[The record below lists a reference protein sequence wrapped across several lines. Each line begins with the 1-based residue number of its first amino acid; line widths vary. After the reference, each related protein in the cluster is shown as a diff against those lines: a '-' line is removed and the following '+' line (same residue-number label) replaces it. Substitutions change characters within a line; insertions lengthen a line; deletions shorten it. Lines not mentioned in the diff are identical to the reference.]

1 MISSGSIVVLFLLF
15 GIVAP
20 VVLYYLVRDEH
31 NQREQMDRECA
42 ERTARRDTRE
52 RTPND
57 K

>member
-52 RTPND
+52 RTRNN